1 MTDGGQ
7 KTSRPP
13 GQPDHSADQES
24 PDPLDAEVTVE
35 QVDDHAKAKK
45 LADNPQPSVTLFDP
59 APAREAM
66 RTFVSRAVLG
76 STAVAGIAVVLDSS
90 LGGDNPQLVM
100 GVFTALVGLS
110 GTIMGF
116 YFGGKD
122 QTAK

>member
-1 MTDGGQ
+1 VTDGGQ

-66 RTFVSRAVLG
+66 RTLLAGLFSAARPSPGSRWFSIPRL
-76 STAVAGIAVVLDSS
+76 AGTTPSS
-90 LGGDNPQLVM
+90 
-100 GVFTALVGLS
+100 
-110 GTIMGF
+110 
-116 YFGGKD
+116 
-122 QTAK
+122 